1 MIVEISVIPLG
12 VMSLS
17 KYIAQIIK
25 ILDEENIKFE
35 INPMGT
41 IFVLSKFAEL
51 GKILERIDDVLIK
64 MGSIR
69 NYYVIKIDTKNDMD
83 RRVKSVLKKL

>member
-1 MIVEISVIPLG
+1 
-12 VMSLS
+12 
-17 KYIAQIIK
+17 
-25 ILDEENIKFE
+25 
-35 INPMGT
+35 
-41 IFVLSKFAEL
+41 SKFAEL